1 MPKDVAIYKGDN
13 IRDKKLV
20 DATSADTVSSGDS
33 IIIKTVSG
41 DYVEVDMNSFTNAV
55 KGVLGKLVADNDKGT
70 NVSGITVTD
79 GNDDLGSVTP
89 QNFAIALN
97 DYISGTTPTLQAA
110 AGANISSVGTPSVT
124 ASTVG
129 STTTFTFNYL
139 KGATG
144 AQGPQGPQGATG
156 PKGATGPQ
164 GPAGTSSPS
173 WLNIQN
179 VVVGSNE
186 FDICDTK
193 PGSSRLWF
201 NYTGRNNGNFV
212 LDNYYMGNGRNMPT
226 AGVYAGSYNN
236 GSDIRNKI
244 VVENVDLSLEDISK
258 APLFKFYWKE
268 GYGDSAIHVGTSAQY
283 WKAVLPEITSEQ
295 DNEQK
300 TMSVSYDVAALASVI
315 SLAKK
320 VKELEEEIKNLKEK

>member
-1 MPKDVAIYKGDN
+1 MANEPKDIAMYKGDN

-20 DATSADTVSSGDS
+20 EATSADSISSGDS
-33 IIIKTVSG
+33 VVLKTTSG
-41 DYVEVDMNSFTNAV
+41 DYVEIDRDSF
-55 KGVLGKLVADNDKGT
+55 ADEIRKVMGGLIKNNDKGT
-70 NVSGITVTD
+70 SISGITVTD
-79 GNDDLGSVTP
+79 ANDDLGSVTP
-89 QNFAIALN
+89 QNFANVLN

-110 AGANISSVGTPSVT
+110 AGANIGSVGTPSVT

-144 AQGPQGPQGATG
+144 AQGPQGPQG
-156 PKGATGPQ
+156 
-164 GPAGTSSPS
+164 PAGTSYPY
-173 WLNIQN
+173 WQNIQN
-179 VVVGSNE
+179 LITGGNE
-186 FDICDTK
+186 FDICDSAT
-193 PGSSRLWF
+193 SSYRLWF
-201 NYTGRNNGNFV
+201 NYTGRNYGNFT
-212 LDNYYMGNGRNMPT
+212 LNEYYMGNGRNMPT

-236 GSDIRNKI
+236 GSDIRNKT
-244 VVENVDLSLEDISK
+244 VVENVDLSLEDILK

-268 GYGDSAIHVGTSAQY
+268 GYGDSEIHVGTSAQY
-283 WKAVLPEITSEQ
+283 WKSVLPEITSEL

-320 VKELEEEIKNLKEK
+320 VKELEEEIKNLKENK